1 LRDKKFDEA
10 LGQVKGD
17 DSYSIFLRAQIL
29 LAKKNPKAAFEHL
42 ALNLNNQLLGN
53 DDYLIF
59 LLRSSVNHKISG
71 DILQGLINQLL
82 SSKSPKTNKTLLLV
96 LSELLSLAGNHARS
110 LDVLRSL
117 YEIHPKDKQ
126 VLGKFL
132 SLLVDS
138 GNLQEAAKIQ

>member
-1 LRDKKFDEA
+1 LA
-10 LGQVKGD
+10 
-17 DSYSIFLRAQIL
+17 SSI
-29 LAKKNPKAAFEHL
+29 NE
-42 ALNLNNQLLGN
+42 QLLGN

-59 LLRSSVNHKISG
+59 LLRSSVNHKITG
-71 DILQGLINQLL
+71 DVLSGLINKLL

-96 LSELLSLAGNHARS
+96 LSELLSQSGNHARS
-110 LDVLRSL
+110 LEVLRSL

-138 GNLQEAAKIQ
+138 GNMQEAAKIQ